1 MTNSKSLA
9 CKNLVSVIIPVY
21 NRPRLIVEA
30 IDSVVCQTYRPIEI
44 IVVNDGSTDETRVVL
59 ESLQESLQTSLKVI
73 HVVNGGV
80 GQARE
85 HGRQAATGE
94 FIQYLDSDDL
104 LLPGK
109 FKSQVA
115 ALEANADCGIAYGK
129 TRLVSDDGTVIAAP
143 FKRSG
148 ERFDYLFPLLLV
160 DRWWNTLTPLY
171 RRSVCDAIGPWSDMR
186 MSEDWEYEAR
196 AAGLGVKLA
205 FCDEFVADVREHNHG
220 RLTGGGTPSTQVL
233 KDTYRLLKCLL
244 ANARKASVPHGA
256 PEWRHFSRWAFS
268 VSRQFAVAG
277 HAQEAKDCLEMSIQ
291 ALPDGAQALDIRL
304 FRSVAGLIGWQTT
317 AQLGHLMTRLLQ
329 KRPGPA
335 TLKQSWMQ

>member
-1 MTNSKSLA
+1 MSPVA
-9 CKNLVSVIIPVY
+9 GIAGLVSVIIPVY
-21 NRPRLIVEA
+21 NRPRLLEDAVA
-30 IDSVVCQTYRPIEI
+30 SVLRQSYRNYEI
-44 IVVNDGSTDETRVVL
+44 IIVDDGSTDGTWDSVMN
-59 ESLQESLQTSLKVI
+59 LQEVHPCIIRGFRQS
-73 HVVNGGV
+73 NRGV
-80 GQARE
+80 GAARE
-85 HGRQAATGE
+85 FGRQLVSGE
-94 FIQYLDSDDL
+94 FIQFLDSDDL
-104 LLPGK
+104 LLPLK
-109 FKSQVA
+109 FECQVA
-115 ALEANADCGIAYGK
+115 ALQANADCGIAYGK

-277 HAQEAKDCLEMSIQ
+277 HTQEAKDCLEMSIQ
-291 ALPDGAQALDIRL
+291 ALPDGAQTLDIRL

-317 AQLGHLMTRLLQ
+317 AQLGHVMTRVLQ
-329 KRPGPA
+329 KRPGRG
-335 TLKQSWMQ
+335 TLKQSWMR

>member
-1 MTNSKSLA
+1 MPLI
-9 CKNLVSVIIPVY
+9 VSIIIPVW
-21 NRPRLIVEA
+21 NRPELVREA
-30 IDSVVCQTYRPIEI
+30 IESAISQTYSAIEI
-44 IVVNDGSTDETRVVL
+44 IVVNDGSTDRTPLVL
-59 ESLQESLQTSLKVI
+59 EELSRRYSPTLTVI
-73 HVVNGGV
+73 HVPNGGV
-80 GQARE
+80 GLARE
-85 HGRQAATGE
+85 HGRKAAKGE

-104 LLPGK
+104 LLPRK
-109 FKSQVA
+109 LEAQVA
-115 ALEANADCGIAYGK
+115 ALEANPDCGIAYGK
-129 TRLVSDDGTVIAAP
+129 TRLVSDDGNVIAAP

-148 ERFDYLFPLLLV
+148 ERFDHLFPLLLV

-220 RLTGGGTPSTQVL
+220 RLTGGGTPSAQVL

-268 VSRQFAVAG
+268 VSRQFAEAG
-277 HAQEAKDCLEMSIQ
+277 HTQEAKDCLEMSIQ
-291 ALPDGAQALDIRL
+291 ALPDGIRALDIRL
-304 FRSVAGLIGWQTT
+304 FRFVAALIGWKTT
-317 AQLGHLMTRLLQ
+317 TQLGHLIATLLR
-329 KRPGPA
+329 KRPGNS